1 MDPLIMQEIEYEA
14 RNIVIEID
22 DLIRME
28 AASIAASFDQFGLDK
43 EEVKRVLREE
53 VLRQMQQSV

>member
-1 MDPLIMQEIEYEA
+1 MQEIEYEA